1 MSKNFYDYMY
11 GGEKTAVAQ
20 DADNTYD
27 PQNPTP
33 GKYGLSHEDGSPCD
47 AKTPETCPHNKKAKL
62 VEQKKQEADTLPKD
76 LGVSLKKGDVENI
89 LLRKMRKMGVG
100 EMKAKMDEIK
110 KSGWDFDL
118 KYKDGYVEND
128 PNQLYYNLHNKG
140 SWPITAKVRK
150 AKGSTE
156 PKSVIAG
163 PTFKSQ
169 NREEFIAS
177 VKAAK
182 ASQDPRKAWR
192 VDVHEK
198 YKDDDGNLQDDLT
211 YNDCKNY
218 ATPGGSTVSVKQDGD
233 IISVCKMM
241 GDDIRAT
248 KLMEHAVA
256 NGGKKLDSFAGNWMF
271 YRKCGFEPVSWT
283 PFNKTYAPEG
293 WQEGVDEE
301 EPVVFFAYTG
311 VKKKMNE
318 EESDAEMTK
327 WLSENAPFTGDS
339 GYDEAMKARDAKISK
354 E

>member
-11 GGEKTAVAQ
+11 GGGKTAVAQ

-62 VEQKKQEADTLPKD
+62 VEQKKQDADTLEKGAGGG
-76 LGVSLKKGDVENI
+76 GVV
-89 LLRKMRKMGVG
+89 
-100 EMKAKMDEIK
+100 
-110 KSGWDFDL
+110 
-118 KYKDGYVEND
+118 
-128 PNQLYYNLHNKG
+128 
-140 SWPITAKVRK
+140 
-150 AKGSTE
+150 
-156 PKSVIAG
+156 AG

-177 VKAAK
+177 IKAAK

-218 ATPGGSTVSVKQDGD
+218 ATPGGSTVSVKPDGD
-233 IISVCKMM
+233 IISVCKNL
-241 GDDIRAT
+241 DDVNT
-248 KLMEHAVA
+248 NPKDLMAFAVK
-256 NGGKKLDSFAGNWMF
+256 NGGCKLDSFDGNWRF

-293 WQEGVDEE
+293 WQEGVDKE

-311 VKKKMNE
+311 N
-318 EESDAEMTK
+318 AEMLNAAALEK
-327 WLSENAPFTGDS
+327 EKSEFYAREDCKFVGDS
-339 GYDEAMKARDAKISK
+339 GYDEAMKKRDEFIANKQK
-354 E
+354 ENK

>member
-62 VEQKKQEADTLPKD
+62 VEQKKQDADTLN
-76 LGVSLKKGDVENI
+76 KGDGGGGGAV
-89 LLRKMRKMGVG
+89 
-100 EMKAKMDEIK
+100 
-110 KSGWDFDL
+110 
-118 KYKDGYVEND
+118 
-128 PNQLYYNLHNKG
+128 
-140 SWPITAKVRK
+140 
-150 AKGSTE
+150 
-156 PKSVIAG
+156 AG

-182 ASQDPRKAWR
+182 ASQNPRKAWR

-233 IISVCKMM
+233 IISVCKSAE
-241 GDDIRAT
+241 DKKKVNA
-248 KLMEHAVA
+248 KALMEHAIA
-256 NGGKKLDSFAGNWMF
+256 NGGNKLDSFSGNFGF
-271 YRKCGFEPVSWT
+271 YRVCGFEPVSWT
-283 PFNKTYAPEG
+283 PFNKKYAPEG

-301 EPVVFFAYTG
+301 EPVIFFAYTG
-311 VKKKMNE
+311 KKAMY
-318 EESDAEMTK
+318 ESPDEAKAELEK
-327 WLSENAPFTGDS
+327 FKAEHPACEGDD
-339 GYDEAMKARDAKISK
+339 GYDRAMKIRDDFIANKKGSN
-354 E
+354 

>member
-11 GGEKTAVAQ
+11 GGRKTAVVQ

-27 PQNPTP
+27 PKNPTP

-62 VEQKKQEADTLPKD
+62 VEQKKQDADTLEKGAVGG
-76 LGVSLKKGDVENI
+76 GVV
-89 LLRKMRKMGVG
+89 
-100 EMKAKMDEIK
+100 
-110 KSGWDFDL
+110 
-118 KYKDGYVEND
+118 
-128 PNQLYYNLHNKG
+128 
-140 SWPITAKVRK
+140 
-150 AKGSTE
+150 
-156 PKSVIAG
+156 AG

-177 VKAAK
+177 IKAAK
-182 ASQDPRKAWR
+182 ESRNPRDAWR

-218 ATPGGSTVSVKQDGD
+218 ATPGGSTVSVKPDGD

-241 GDDIRAT
+241 GDNIRAT
-248 KLMEHAVA
+248 ELMKHAIS
-256 NGGKKLDSFAGNWMF
+256 NGGKKLDSFDGNWRF

-293 WQEGVDEE
+293 WQEGVDKE

-311 VKKKMNE
+311 NKKNFTSEAELQADK
-318 EESDAEMTK
+318 DAFYQREGVQ
-327 WLSENAPFTGDS
+327 FTGDS
-339 GYDEAMKARDAKISK
+339 GYDDAMKARDNFLNEKK
-354 E
+354 GE

>member
-11 GGEKTAVAQ
+11 GGKKTAVAQ
-20 DADNTYD
+20 DADNSYD
-27 PQNPTP
+27 PQNPMP

-62 VEQKKQEADTLPKD
+62 VEQKKQEADTLEKGAGGG
-76 LGVSLKKGDVENI
+76 GVV
-89 LLRKMRKMGVG
+89 
-100 EMKAKMDEIK
+100 
-110 KSGWDFDL
+110 
-118 KYKDGYVEND
+118 
-128 PNQLYYNLHNKG
+128 
-140 SWPITAKVRK
+140 
-150 AKGSTE
+150 
-156 PKSVIAG
+156 AG

-177 VKAAK
+177 IKAAK

-218 ATPGGSTVSVKQDGD
+218 ATPGGSTVSVKPDGD
-233 IISVCKMM
+233 IISVCKKM

-311 VKKKMNE
+311 AKKKMSE

-339 GYDEAMKARDAKISK
+339 GYDEAMKARDAAISK

>member
-11 GGEKTAVAQ
+11 GGEKPAVAQ
-20 DADNTYD
+20 DADNAYD
-27 PQNPTP
+27 PQNPMP

-62 VEQKKQEADTLPKD
+62 VEQKKQDADTLEKGAGGG
-76 LGVSLKKGDVENI
+76 GVV
-89 LLRKMRKMGVG
+89 
-100 EMKAKMDEIK
+100 
-110 KSGWDFDL
+110 
-118 KYKDGYVEND
+118 
-128 PNQLYYNLHNKG
+128 
-140 SWPITAKVRK
+140 
-150 AKGSTE
+150 
-156 PKSVIAG
+156 AG

-177 VKAAK
+177 IKAAK
-182 ASQDPRKAWR
+182 ASRNPRDAWR

-218 ATPGGSTVSVKQDGD
+218 ATPGGSTVSVKPDGD

-241 GDDIRAT
+241 GDNIRAT

-256 NGGKKLDSFAGNWMF
+256 NGGKKLDSFDGNWRF

-293 WQEGVDEE
+293 WQEGVDKE

-311 VKKKMNE
+311 NKKNFTSEAELQADK
-318 EESDAEMTK
+318 DAFYQREGVQ
-327 WLSENAPFTGDS
+327 FTGDS
-339 GYDEAMKARDAKISK
+339 GYDDAMKARDNFLNEKK
-354 E
+354 GE